1 MSETA
6 VVAVA
11 AALLARPVGIGIG
24 KEWKEGRK
32 MEAGE
37 GGRGKREEGRAGGGK
52 RAWTTTGRQGVQ
64 AAHVDKVQ
72 LQKQKSGGDG
82 EKQNGGD

>member
-6 VVAVA
+6 VVAEA

-37 GGRGKREEGRAGGGK
+37 EGRGKREEGMDDRAAGSAGSA
-52 RAWTTTGRQGVQ
+52 RR
-64 AAHVDKVQ
+64 
-72 LQKQKSGGDG
+72 
-82 EKQNGGD
+82 